1 MEIGKTTWRVTLAI
15 INAYND
21 GTYSHCSTG
30 ELREKFGLSL
40 KNQPEIFKKLVD
52 ENWVE
57 DYTVNGYYKRF
68 KILKPYPCPKFILD
82 NRLNNPQKNL
92 LLRCLELN
100 INKTLS
106 KKEMCRRLY
115 NTENLSHLNTPF
127 KKIEDVTG
135 IPVLDIIENVE
146 YISGL
151 IPENSIYTE
160 HGYRTINSKA
170 PTKISSETNRIAK
183 FLYKK
188 SFGRFRHRG
197 TNVKEYTL
205 TEEYIEQQLLKQELK
220 DYYTGIIP
228 SDYKEYSIDRIDSSK
243 GYIEG
248 NIVITTNTINLMK
261 GELSTEEFKK
271 QIQLLYNNINNY

>member
-1 MEIGKTTWRVTLAI
+1 MEIGKTTWRVMLAV

-21 GTYSHCSTG
+21 GEYSHCSTG
-30 ELREKFGLSL
+30 ELRNKFGLCL
-40 KNQPEIFKKLVD
+40 KNQPEIFKKLIN
-52 ENWVE
+52 EGWIE
-57 DYTVNGYYKRF
+57 DCTINGYYKRF
-68 KILKPYPCPKFILD
+68 KILKPYFCPNFILD
-82 NRLNNPQKNL
+82 KRLNNPQKNL
-92 LLRCLELN
+92 LLRCLELD

-115 NTENLSHLNTPF
+115 NSENLSKINTPF
-127 KKIEDVTG
+127 KKIEEAIG
-135 IPVLDIIENVE
+135 LPVLDMLENVK

-151 IPENSIYTE
+151 VPENSIHTE
-160 HGYRTINSKA
+160 HGYRSENSKT
-170 PTKISSETNRIAK
+170 PTKVSSESNKIAK

-188 SFGRFRHRG
+188 SITRFRHRG

-228 SDYKEYSIDRIDSSK
+228 NDYMEYSIDRLDSSK

-261 GELSTEEFKK
+261 GELSIEEFKR